1 MIDLSQQIK
10 ALRKSL
16 GLSQQE
22 LADKAGISRV
32 SIGQIERSNAIP
44 SIPNLQQIASA
55 LNGELV
61 IYIQEGGQNKNG
73 DNPQGS
79 SIGDEPA

>member
-1 MIDLSQQIK
+1 MTDLSHQIK
-10 ALRKSL
+10 ALRKSH

-32 SIGQIERSNAIP
+32 SIGQIERGNAIP

-61 IYIQEGGQNKNG
+61 IYIKEGGKNKNG
-73 DNPQGS
+73 GNAEEQAK
-79 SIGDEPA
+79 GD